1 MLAYAYIR
9 RRKSQGSEVFLA
21 ASLRIPVPVPCNQ
34 TKHAIAAQ
42 FVRTVVERFRYT
54 LWTPLPPCS
63 WVLYKFSVSA
73 TESDLS
79 VLSSLA

>member
-9 RRKSQGSEVFLA
+9 CRKSQGSEVFLA
-21 ASLRIPVPVPCNQ
+21 ARIPVPVPCNQ

-63 WVLYKFSVSA
+63 WVLYEFSISA